1 LSQDK
6 KQISPISPEPYG
18 ERFIQFIEGITK
30 SREEA
35 AREKE
40 AAGRT
45 SIPHTNSNT
54 FSDRGRNPTSLDAGR
69 GRSNSQPMHRLSNP
83 NSTLQRNEQ
92 EAVNSERRGDDETQR
107 PDPRTISVVRSPSAD
122 RSGGLQGQTL
132 PVVEELG
139 EASSTGG
146 RSGHSRDENGEGD
159 RRPRT
164 PAKDY
169 LDGRPLTP
177 PKDYSPN
184 GNGNNH
190 SAKATLNRSSLDKKL
205 PPLPAVTIPPQ
216 KEEQDPFGSFR

>member
-30 SREEA
+30 SPEEA

-40 AAGRT
+40 AQARS

-54 FSDRGRNPTSLDAGR
+54 LSDRGRNPTSLDSGR
-69 GRSNSQPMHRLSNP
+69 RRSNSQPMHRSSMP
-83 NSTLQRNEQ
+83 NGTLQRNEQ
-92 EAVNSERRGDDETQR
+92 EALNAERRGDDETHR
-107 PDPRTISVVRSPSAD
+107 PEPRIISTVRSPSAD

-146 RSGHSRDENGEGD
+146 RSGHSREREENDDGD

-184 GNGNNH
+184 GNGDSH
-190 SAKATLNRSSLDKKL
+190 IHGPKTPLNRSSLDKKL
-205 PPLPAVTIPPQ
+205 PPLPAVTGPA
-216 KEEQDPFGSFR
+216 